1 MRTNDTVVFADAN
14 EVTVEERPVPE
25 PGAGQV
31 LVEAERSLISTGTEL
46 TQLSGDVPEGSV
58 WDQISNYPIDTPGYC
73 TTGEIVE
80 VGDGVDESV
89 VGDRVATWKHH
100 ARYTVADYDAVEPVP
115 DGVSAEEAA
124 FTPIVQIV
132 MNGVRHGDI
141 DWGESV
147 GIYGLGLLGQLAT
160 RFVRMAGTR
169 PVYALDLAEERIEYL
184 PEDSAIEVVNPAEDD
199 PRERVESTGHG
210 RLADVVFEVTGN
222 PDVIT
227 QEFDILREEG
237 RLVMLSSPKGETAF
251 DFHDYCNRGSY
262 EIVGVTPTD
271 RRVVVGV
278 AVTAL
283 PEQRDAVDVR
293 AFERVAERL
302 GVEIDADLAL
312 VSGRVEIEVDVRLA
326 EDVARPGGGVAG
338 HADPRPTARS
348 GVAPEPPRSPP
359 TRPNASI
366 ATLLSRNGIPERVA
380 NPRA

>member
-25 PGAGQV
+25 PDAGQV
-31 LVEAERSLISTGTEL
+31 LIEAERSLISTGTEL

-73 TTGEIVE
+73 TTGEIVA
-80 VGDGVDESV
+80 VGEGVDESV
-89 VGDRVATWKHH
+89 IGDRVATWKHH

-132 MNGVRHGDI
+132 MNGVRHGDL

-184 PEDSAIEVVNPAEDD
+184 PEDSAVEVINPAEDD
-199 PRERVESTGHG
+199 PRARVESTGHG

-227 QEFDILREEG
+227 QEFDILREQG
-237 RLVMLSSPKGETAF
+237 RLVMLSSPKGETSF

-262 EIVGVTPTD
+262 EIVGAHVNSHPTVETP
-271 RRVVVGV
+271 
-278 AVTAL
+278 
-283 PEQRDAVDVR
+283 
-293 AFERVAERL
+293 
-302 GVEIDADLAL
+302 
-312 VSGRVEIEVDVRLA
+312 
-326 EDVARPGGGVAG
+326 
-338 HADPRPTARS
+338 
-348 GVAPEPPRSPP
+348 
-359 TRPNASI
+359 
-366 ATLLSRNGIPERVA
+366 A
-380 NPRA
+380 NPWTKARNAELFYDLLLDDRLDVTDLISHRESIEDAPSTYDMLVEDRTRAMGVIFEW